1 MKQWIF
7 TVVCFS
13 IYAVSFGQFKK
24 VEGFIID
31 DDKQPIRDAVVIDMD
46 SSNNVSVSDTL
57 GRFSIVTSSN
67 RLEIKHISYKTIIV
81 STKGFANGSQI
92 TLASGNSTM
101 LDQTVVGSDKVGR
114 ALKNQIVSIESIS
127 PTLILDKNTVTAD
140 EIVNQVPGVV
150 VTDGQ
155 INIRNGAGWSY
166 GAGTRALVVVDG
178 IPLISGDAGKVQWNF
193 IATDN
198 IRNMEVVKGA
208 SSVLYGSSAL
218 NGMINIRSAWP
229 GQSPQTKVTMFN
241 GRYSNAS
248 RSNLNWTDNNL
259 SSSGLRVTDLR
270 SKGKSDVVTTFEYI
284 NDQGYRFGD
293 YDERIHG
300 GLDYRYRFNENI
312 EVGIRTHLL
321 STNNGSFLLWKS
333 YDSAYNALDDQ
344 TTTTIG
350 LKYRIDP
357 FVSIK
362 TKKGWEHNIKTR
374 MLSIDNQVD
383 NGDTSNNQSNKS
395 TMYYADY
402 QSTFPINS
410 NTEFIYGATIIST
423 VTNSPLFTGTQHAE
437 NKAVYGQFNQ
447 KWKKLNYSVGVRLEN
462 YALNDYKESK
472 PVFRAGMNYGLTK
485 ATYVRASYGQGYRF
499 PTIGESYIKTTV
511 GAISVYPNNQLKSE
525 TGDNIEV
532 GIKQGFK
539 TKKLKGYMD
548 VALFQMTYENMM
560 EFTFGQWS
568 SDVSAGNGYGL
579 GFKSLNTGP
588 TSIKGIDLTIV
599 GEVKMLKGNIK
610 VFGGYTGSLPVADQV
625 NRAFA
630 KDSVGNTL
638 TYNTTSS
645 DTANGILKYRSLRT
659 FKMDIS
665 YSRKRFQIGMSW
677 RYQSQIQNIDKAF
690 IDPLFAFFVPGI
702 QTGLDL
708 NPKGYLIT
716 DFRASYRVTSRLR
729 LAIIVNNVG
738 NVEYMERPAD
748 IGPTRLTSFQL
759 KYGF

>member
-7 TVVCFS
+7 TAVCILAFVNS
-13 IYAVSFGQFKK
+13 YAQLRK
-24 VEGFIID
+24 VEGFVVD
-31 DDKQPIRDAVVIDMD
+31 EDKQPIADVVVLDMD
-46 SSNNVSVSDTL
+46 STDNVSITDSL
-57 GRFSIVTSSN
+57 GRFSIITSSKQ
-67 RLEIKHISYKTIIV
+67 LEFKHISYKTTTV
-81 STKGFANGSQI
+81 STSGFVNGTRVS
-92 TLASGNSTM
+92 LSSGFSTM
-101 LDQTVVGSDKVGR
+101 LDQTVIGSDKVGR

-127 PTLILDKNTVTAD
+127 PTLIIDKNTVTAD

-150 VTDGQ
+150 VSDGQ

-229 GQSPQTKVTMFN
+229 GQKQQTKLTMFS
-241 GRYSNAS
+241 GRYANAS
-248 RSNLNWTDNNL
+248 RSTLNWTGNAL
-259 SSSGLRVTDLR
+259 SSSGIRLTDLR
-270 SKGKSDVVTTFEYI
+270 SKGKNDFVTTFEYI

-293 YDERIHG
+293 FDERIHA
-300 GLDYRYRFNENI
+300 GLDYRHTFKKNF

-344 TTTTIG
+344 TTTTSG

-357 FVSIK
+357 FI
-362 TKKGWEHNIKTR
+362 TFRTPKGWEHNIKTR

-383 NGDTSNNQSNKS
+383 NGDTSVNQSNKS

-402 QSTFPINS
+402 QSTLPINP
-410 NTEFIYGATIIST
+410 NTDFIYGATIIST
-423 VTNSPLFTGTQHAE
+423 TTNSPLFTGTQKAD
-437 NKAVYGQFNQ
+437 NKAVYGQLNQ
-447 KWKKLNYSVGVRLEN
+447 KFNKLSYSVGVRYED

-472 PVFRAGMNYGLTK
+472 PVFRAGLNYGLAK

-511 GAISVYPNNQLKSE
+511 GAISVYPNKELKSE
-525 TGDNIEV
+525 TGDNIEI

-539 TKKLKGYMD
+539 RKNMKGYVD
-548 VALFQMTYENMM
+548 LALFQMTYSDMM

-588 TSIKGIDLTIV
+588 TTIKGVDISVV
-599 GEVKMLKGNIK
+599 GQARLLRGTIK
-610 VFGGYTGSLPVADQV
+610 VFGGYTASLPRVDDTQYS
-625 NRAFA
+625 FA
-630 KDSVGNTL
+630 TDSVGNNL

-645 DTANGILKYRSLRT
+645 DTTDGILKYRSLRT
-659 FKMDIS
+659 FKMDVS
-665 YSRKRFQIGMSW
+665 YSLNRFQFGVSW
-677 RYQSQIQNIDKAF
+677 RYQSQTQNIDKAF

-708 NPKGYLIT
+708 NPKGYVIT
-716 DFRASYRVTSRLR
+716 DLRASYRITSKVRI
-729 LAIIVNNVG
+729 AVIVSNAG

-759 KYGF
+759 KMNF